1 MKDDHHWMRRALDL
15 ARQAADAGEVP
26 VGAVLVRGGEL
37 IGSGYNQ
44 VERTGDPLAHAE
56 ILAIREALSGSE
68 RWALR
73 DSTLYVTLE
82 PCTMCVGAAILA
94 RIPRLVFG
102 AHEPKT
108 GACESL
114 FSIPNEPAL
123 GHRMAVLGGI
133 EQDRCRELLKDFFKG
148 KRSSEDES

>member
-1 MKDDHHWMRRALDL
+1 MKDDRHWMRRALEL
-15 ARQAADAGEVP
+15 ARQAADEGEVP
-26 VGAVLVRGGEL
+26 VGAILVRAGEL
-37 IGSGYNQ
+37 AGSGYNQ

-56 ILAIREALSGSE
+56 MLAFRQALSSGE
-68 RWALR
+68 RRALQ
-73 DSTLYVTLE
+73 DCTLYVTLE

-102 AHEPKT
+102 TREPKT

-123 GHRMAVLGGI
+123 EHRMAVVGGV
-133 EQDRCRELLKDFFKG
+133 EADRCRELLQDFFKRR
-148 KRSSEDES
+148 RSGEDHS